1 MPITNPLLDVVTI
14 AVFLLLVTGAAYFVG
29 CYLTAVFSGTLQ
41 WNPLARLEKALF
53 HLIGT
58 SPEREET
65 WQGYA
70 RDLLIFNAIG
80 FCILFLILIIQGIL
94 PLNPQ
99 QVSGFSIGKALN
111 IAVSF
116 TTNTNWQVYSGEN
129 AASYLTQMM
138 GLTVQNFLSA
148 ATGLCIAIAV
158 MRGLTRKITDRIGN
172 FWVDMTRSVLYVL
185 LPLAFIAAIV
195 LLSQGV
201 IQNLD
206 PSLTIAGYGGT
217 GPQTIAM
224 GPVASQEAIKEL
236 GTNGGG
242 FFNANSAHPY
252 ENPTPFTNF
261 FEIFLILLIPAALP
275 FTFGIL
281 ARERR
286 QGWAIYA
293 AMMLLFV
300 AATGMLYSAEFAG
313 NPALASHD
321 VPGVSMEG
329 KEVRFGL
336 VGTVLFSS
344 STTATACGAVNT
356 MHDSLTPLGGLV
368 PMFLILLGEVVFGG
382 IGSGFATMIAFVI
395 VAVFIA
401 GLMIGRTPEYLAKK
415 IEIFEMKMALITIL
429 IPGILVLIFTGTA
442 LVVEGGI
449 AGIFNPGPHGLSE
462 VVYAFASMA
471 NNNGSAFAGLNAAL
485 PFYSLAGA
493 IIMAVGRYVPAVAM
507 LALAGSVARKK
518 TVSSGPG
525 TLPTASPSF
534 VLWLLAVILIIG
546 ALTFF
551 PFFAM
556 GPVAEHLSLL
566 GGL

>member
-1 MPITNPLLDVVTI
+1 MVDVVVM
-14 AVFLLLVTGAAYFVG
+14 AVFLLLITFAAYFVG
-29 CYLTAVFSGTLQ
+29 HYLASVFSGTFQ
-41 WNPLARLEKALF
+41 WSPLARLEKALF
-53 HLIGT
+53 KLIGI
-58 SPEREET
+58 SLEQEDS

-80 FCILFLILIIQGIL
+80 SCVLFLILILQGML

-99 QVSGFSIGKALN
+99 QVSGFSLSQALN
-111 IAVSF
+111 IAISF
-116 TTNTNWQVYSGEN
+116 TTNTNWQVYSGET

-138 GLTVQNFLSA
+138 GLSVQNFLSA
-148 ATGLCIAIAV
+148 ATGLCIAVAV
-158 MRGLTRKITDRIGN
+158 MRGLTRKMTDRIGN
-172 FWVDMTRSVLYVL
+172 FWVDITRAVFYVL
-185 LPLAFIAAIV
+185 IPLAFIGAV
-195 LLSQGV
+195 LLLSQGV
-201 IQNLD
+201 IQNMD
-206 PSLTIAGYGGT
+206 PSLTISGYGGT
-217 GPQTIAM
+217 GSQAIAM
-224 GPVASQEAIKEL
+224 GPVASQEAIKML

-261 FEIFLILLIPAALP
+261 FEIFLILLIPASLP
-275 FTFGIL
+275 FMFGSL
-281 ARERR
+281 SGDRK
-286 QGWAIYA
+286 QGIAIYL
-293 AMMLLFV
+293 AMIVLFI
-300 AATGMLYSAEFAG
+300 ATTGMLYSAELAG
-313 NPALASHD
+313 NPALASQGI
-321 VPGVSMEG
+321 PGVSMEG

-336 VGTVLFSS
+336 AGTVLFSA
-344 STTATACGAVNT
+344 STTAAANGAVNA

-415 IEIFEMKMALITIL
+415 IEIFEMKMALVTIL
-429 IPGILVLIFTGTA
+429 LPSILVLVFTGIA
-442 LVVEGGI
+442 LIVSGGL

-471 NNNGSAFAGLNAAL
+471 NNNGSAFAGLDAAS
-485 PFYSLAGA
+485 PFYVLTGA
-493 IIMAVGRYVPAVAM
+493 LVMVLGRFVPAIAM
-507 LALAGSVARKK
+507 LALAGSTAKKK
-518 TVSSGPG
+518 TIPSGPG

-534 VLWLLAVILIIG
+534 VLWLIAVILIIG

-556 GPVAEHLSLL
+556 GPIAEHLSLP
-566 GGL
+566 GGI

>member
-1 MPITNPLLDVVTI
+1 MPIANPLVDVAAI
-14 AVFLLLVTGAAYFVG
+14 AILLLLVTVAAYFMG
-29 CYLTAVFSGTLQ
+29 RYLAAVFSGTLQ
-41 WNPLARLEKALF
+41 WNPIVRMEKALY
-53 HLIGT
+53 HLVGI
-58 SPEREET
+58 SPDDEDS
-65 WQGYA
+65 WQGYT

-80 FCILFLILIIQGIL
+80 FCILFLILLLQGSL

-99 QVSGFSIGKALN
+99 QVAGFSLEKALN
-111 IAVSF
+111 IAISF
-116 TTNTNWQVYSGEN
+116 TTNTNWQLYGGET

-138 GLTVQNFLSA
+138 GLSVQNFLSA
-148 ATGLCIAIAV
+148 ATGLCIAVAV
-158 MRGLTRKITDRIGN
+158 MRGLTRKMTDRIGN
-172 FWVDMTRSVLYVL
+172 FWVDLTRAVIYVL
-185 LPLAFIAAIV
+185 IPLAFIAAVI

-206 PSLTIAGYGGT
+206 PSLTISGYSGT
-217 GPQTIAM
+217 GTRTIAM
-224 GPVASQEAIKEL
+224 GPVASQESIKML

-261 FEIFLILLIPAALP
+261 FEIFLILLIPASLP
-275 FTFGIL
+275 FMFGFL
-281 ARERR
+281 SGDRK
-286 QGWAIYA
+286 QGIAIYLTMMVLFIA
-293 AMMLLFV
+293 A
-300 AATGMLYSAEFAG
+300 AGMLYSAELAG
-313 NPALASHD
+313 NPALTSQG
-321 VPGVSMEG
+321 VSGVSMEG

-336 VGTVLFSS
+336 AGTVLFST
-344 STTATACGAVNT
+344 STTAVANGAVNT

-415 IEIFEMKMALITIL
+415 IEIFEMKMAIITIL
-429 IPGILVLIFTGTA
+429 VPGILILVFTGIA
-442 LVVEGGI
+442 LVVSGGL

-471 NNNGSAFAGLNAAL
+471 NNNGSAFAGLDAAS
-485 PFYSLAGA
+485 PFYALAGSLV
-493 IIMAVGRYVPAVAM
+493 MVVGRFLPAVAM
-507 LALAGSVARKK
+507 LALAGSLAKKK
-518 TVSSGPG
+518 TIPSGPG
-525 TLPTASPSF
+525 TLPTTSPSF
-534 VLWLLAVILIIG
+534 VLWLIAVILIIG

-566 GGL
+566 GGI

>member
-1 MPITNPLLDVVTI
+1 MPIANPPVDVVTI
-14 AVFLLLVTGAAYFVG
+14 AVFLFLVTLASYFLG
-29 CYLTAVFSGTLQ
+29 QYLAAVFSGKLH
-41 WNPLARLEKALF
+41 WNPMIRLEKALF
-53 HLIGT
+53 YFIDT
-58 SPEREET
+58 STDHEDS
-65 WQGYA
+65 WQGYT

-80 FCILFLILIIQGIL
+80 FCILFLVLIVQGIL

-99 QVSGFSIGKALN
+99 HVSGFPLSQALN

-116 TTNTNWQVYSGEN
+116 TTNTNWQVYSGETT
-129 AASYLTQMM
+129 ASYLTQMI
-138 GLTVQNFLSA
+138 GFTVQNFLSA
-148 ATGLCIAIAV
+148 ATGLCIAVAV
-158 MRGLTRKITDRIGN
+158 MRGLTRKTTDRIGN
-172 FWVDMTRSVLYVL
+172 FWVDMIRAVLYVL
-185 LPLAFIAAIV
+185 IPLAFIATIV

-206 PSLTIAGYGGT
+206 PSLTISGYGDA

-224 GPVASQEAIKEL
+224 GPVASQEAIKML

-252 ENPTPFTNF
+252 ENPTPFTNL
-261 FEIFLILLIPAALP
+261 FEIILILLIPASLP
-275 FTFGIL
+275 FMFGTL
-281 ARERR
+281 SGERK
-286 QGWAIYA
+286 QGFAIYI
-293 AMMLLFV
+293 AMLVLFIPAV
-300 AATGMLYSAEFAG
+300 GMLYSAELSG
-313 NPALASHD
+313 NPALVSLG

-336 VGTVLFSS
+336 AGSILFSA
-344 STTATACGAVNT
+344 STTAAANGAVNT
-356 MHDSLTPLGGLV
+356 MHDSLAPLGGLV
-368 PMFLILLGEVVFGG
+368 PLFLILVGEVVFGG

-429 IPGILVLIFTGTA
+429 VPSILVLVFTGIA
-442 LVVEGGI
+442 LVVTDGL

-471 NNNGSAFAGLNAAL
+471 NNNGSAFAGLDAAS
-485 PFYSLAGA
+485 PFYALTGA
-493 IIMAVGRYVPAVAM
+493 LVMVVGRFMPAIAM
-507 LALAGSVARKK
+507 LALAGSLAKKK
-518 TVSSGPG
+518 TIPAGTG

-534 VLWLLAVILIIG
+534 IIWLVAVILIIG

-556 GPVAEHLSLL
+556 GPIAEHLSLL
-566 GGL
+566 GGI

>member
-1 MPITNPLLDVVTI
+1 MTTANPLLDVVAI
-14 AVFLLLVTGAAYFVG
+14 AVFLGFVTSLAYLLGR
-29 CYLTAVFSGTLQ
+29 YLAAVFSGTLR
-41 WNPLARLEKALF
+41 WNPVARLEKSLYR
-53 HLIGT
+53 LIGT
-58 SPEREET
+58 SPDREET

-80 FCILFLILIIQGIL
+80 FCILFLILILQGIM

-99 QVSGFSIGKALN
+99 QVSEFPLSKALN

-116 TTNTNWQVYSGEN
+116 TTNTNWQVYSGETE
-129 AASYLTQMM
+129 ASYLTQMI

-148 ATGLCIAIAV
+148 ATGLCIAVAV
-158 MRGLTRKITDRIGN
+158 MRGLTRKTTDRIGN
-172 FWVDMTRSVLYVL
+172 FWVDMIRAVLYVL
-185 LPLAFIAAIV
+185 IPLAFIATIV

-206 PSLTIAGYGGT
+206 PTLTISGYGDA

-224 GPVASQEAIKEL
+224 GPVASQEAIKML

-252 ENPTPFTNF
+252 ENPTSFTNL
-261 FEIFLILLIPAALP
+261 FEIILILLIPASLP
-275 FTFGIL
+275 FMFGTL
-281 ARERR
+281 SGERK
-286 QGWAIYA
+286 QGFAMYIAMLVLFIA
-293 AMMLLFV
+293 AV
-300 AATGMLYSAEFAG
+300 GMLYSAELSG
-313 NPALASHD
+313 NPALVSQG

-336 VGTVLFSS
+336 AGSLLFSA
-344 STTATACGAVNT
+344 STTAAANGAINT

-368 PMFLILLGEVVFGG
+368 PLFLILIGEVVFGG

-401 GLMIGRTPEYLAKK
+401 GLMIGRTPEFLAKK

-429 IPGILVLIFTGTA
+429 VPSILVLIFTGIA
-442 LVVEGGI
+442 VVFEGGI
-449 AGIFNPGPHGLSE
+449 YGIYNPGSHGLSE

-485 PFYSLAGA
+485 PFYSLTGTLV
-493 IIMAVGRYVPAVAM
+493 MAVGRYVPAVAM

-518 TVSSGPG
+518 TIPAGPG
-525 TLPTASPSF
+525 TLPTSSPSF
-534 VLWLLAVILIIG
+534 ILWLIAVILIIG

-551 PFFAM
+551 PLFAM
-556 GPVAEHLSLL
+556 GPIAEHLSLV
-566 GGL
+566 GVS

>member
-1 MPITNPLLDVVTI
+1 MPAANPVFDVTLFI
-14 AVFLLLVTGAAYFVG
+14 LFLIIVTGAAVLAG
-29 CYLTAVFSGTLQ
+29 RYLAAVFSGSLTWAPFSQ
-41 WNPLARLEKALF
+41 IEHALF
-53 HLIGT
+53 RLVGT
-58 SPEREET
+58 SPEQEES

-70 RDLLIFNAIG
+70 RDLLIFNALG
-80 FCILFLILIIQGIL
+80 FLILFLILLLQGIL

-99 QVSGFSIGKALN
+99 QVPGFSLIDALN

-116 TTNTNWQVYSGEN
+116 VTNTNWQVYSGE
-129 AASYLTQMM
+129 ASANYFTQVL

-148 ATGLCIAIAV
+148 ATGICVAIAV
-158 MRGLTRKITDRIGN
+158 MRGHTRKMTDRIGN
-172 FWVDMTRSVLYVL
+172 FWVDMTRAVLYVL
-185 LPLAFIAAIV
+185 LPLACIAALI

-201 IQNLD
+201 IQNFD
-206 PSLTIAGYGGT
+206 PSLKTTGYGGT
-217 GPQTIAM
+217 GSQTIAM

-252 ENPTPFTNF
+252 ENPTSFSNL

-275 FTFGIL
+275 FTFGIISGQK
-281 ARERR
+281 R
-286 QGWAIYA
+286 QGWALYA
-293 AMMLLFV
+293 VMMMLFV
-300 AATGMLYSAEFAG
+300 ASLGTMYASELSG
-313 NPALASHD
+313 NPSRALQD

-336 VGTVLFSS
+336 SGTALFST
-344 STTATACGAVNT
+344 STTATACGAVNA

-382 IGSGFATMIAFVI
+382 VGSGFATMIAFVI

-415 IEIFEMKMALITIL
+415 VEIFEMKMALIAIL
-429 IPGILVLIFTGTA
+429 IPGILVLVFVGIG
-442 LVVEGGI
+442 VVIEGGLL
-449 AGIFNPGPHGLSE
+449 GIFNPGPHGLSE
-462 VVYAFASMA
+462 IVYAFASMA

-485 PFYSLAGA
+485 PFYTLSGA
-493 IIMAVGRYVPAVAM
+493 VVMVIGRYVPAIAM
-507 LALAGSVARKK
+507 LALAGTMARKK
-518 TVSSGPG
+518 TIPPGPG

-534 VLWLLAVILIIG
+534 VLWLIAVILIIG

-551 PFFAM
+551 PLFAM
-556 GPVAEHLSLL
+556 GPIAEHFALA

>member
-1 MPITNPLLDVVTI
+1 MTVANPLLDGITIAAFLLVVTC
-14 AVFLLLVTGAAYFVG
+14 AAYFMG
-29 CYLTAVFSGTLQ
+29 RYLAAVFSGSLP
-41 WNPLARLEKALF
+41 WNPLGRMEKALF

-58 SPEREET
+58 SPDHEET

-80 FCILFLILIIQGIL
+80 FCTLFLILVIQGVL

-99 QVSGFSIGKALN
+99 QYPGFSFDKALN

-116 TTNTNWQVYSGEN
+116 TTNTNWQVYSGESS
-129 AASYLTQMM
+129 ASYLTQMV

-148 ATGLCIAIAV
+148 ATGLCIAVAV
-158 MRGLTRKITDRIGN
+158 MRGLTRKMTDRIGN
-172 FWVDMTRSVLYVL
+172 FWVDMTRAVLYVL
-185 LPLAFIAAIV
+185 IPLAFIAAVV

-201 IQNLD
+201 VQNLD
-206 PSLTIAGYGGT
+206 PSLTIAGYGGA

-224 GPVASQEAIKEL
+224 GPVASQEAIKDV

-252 ENPTPFTNF
+252 ENPTPFTNL

-281 ARERR
+281 SGERR
-286 QGWAIYA
+286 QGLALFA
-293 AMMLLFV
+293 AMMVLFV
-300 AATGMLYSAEFAG
+300 AATGILYSAELAG
-313 NPALASHD
+313 NPALASHN
-321 VPGVSMEG
+321 VRGVSMEG

-336 VGTVLFSS
+336 TGTILFSA
-344 STTATACGAVNT
+344 STTAAANGAVNA
-356 MHDSLTPLGGLV
+356 MHDSLTPLGGMV

-415 IEIFEMKMALITIL
+415 IEIFEMKMALVTIL
-429 IPGILVLIFTGTA
+429 VPSILVLIFTGIA
-442 LVVEGGI
+442 LVVEGGL

-493 IIMAVGRYVPAVAM
+493 LVMVVGRFVPAIAM
-507 LALAGSVARKK
+507 LALAGSVAKKK
-518 TVSSGPG
+518 TIPSGPG
-525 TLPTASPSF
+525 TLPTTSLSF
-534 VLWLLAVILIIG
+534 ILWLLAVILIIG

-556 GPVAEHLSLL
+556 GPITEHLSLP

>member
-1 MPITNPLLDVVTI
+1 MPIANPLVDMV
-14 AVFLLLVTGAAYFVG
+14 AVAILLLLVTVAAYFMG
-29 CYLTAVFSGTLQ
+29 RYLAAVFSGTLQ
-41 WNPLARLEKALF
+41 WNPMVRLENILY

-58 SPEREET
+58 SPEEDDS

-70 RDLLIFNAIG
+70 RDLLIFNVIG
-80 FCILFLILIIQGIL
+80 FCILFLILILQGFL

-99 QVSGFSIGKALN
+99 QVPGFSLEKALN
-111 IAVSF
+111 IAISF
-116 TTNTNWQVYSGEN
+116 TTNTNWQVYGGET
-129 AASYLTQMM
+129 AASYLTQMT
-138 GLTVQNFLSA
+138 GLSVQNFLSA
-148 ATGLCIAIAV
+148 ATGLCIAVAV
-158 MRGLTRKITDRIGN
+158 MRGLTRKMTDRIGN
-172 FWVDMTRSVLYVL
+172 FWVDLTKAVLYVL
-185 LPLAFIAAIV
+185 IPLAFIAAII

-206 PSLTIAGYGGT
+206 PSLTISGYGGAGT
-217 GPQTIAM
+217 RTIAM
-224 GPVASQEAIKEL
+224 GPVASQEAIKML

-261 FEIFLILLIPAALP
+261 FEIFLILLIPASLP
-275 FTFGIL
+275 FMFGFL
-281 ARERR
+281 SGDRK
-286 QGWAIYA
+286 QGIAIYLT
-293 AMMLLFV
+293 MMVLFI
-300 AATGMLYSAEFAG
+300 AATGVLYSAELAG
-313 NPALASHD
+313 NPALASQG
-321 VPGVSMEG
+321 VSGVSMEG

-336 VGTVLFSS
+336 AGTVLFST
-344 STTATACGAVNT
+344 STTAVANGAVNT

-415 IEIFEMKMALITIL
+415 IEIFEMKMAIVTIL
-429 IPGILVLIFTGTA
+429 VPSILVLVFTGIA
-442 LVVEGGI
+442 LVVSGGL
-449 AGIFNPGPHGLSE
+449 AAIFNPGPHGLSE

-471 NNNGSAFAGLNAAL
+471 NNNGSAFAGLDAAS
-485 PFYSLAGA
+485 PFYALAGTLV
-493 IIMAVGRYVPAVAM
+493 MGVGRFVPAIAM
-507 LALAGSVARKK
+507 LALAGSLAKKK
-518 TVSSGPG
+518 TIPSGPG

-534 VLWLLAVILIIG
+534 VLWLIAVILIIG

-556 GPVAEHLSLL
+556 GPVAEHLSLA
-566 GGL
+566 GGI

>member
-1 MPITNPLLDVVTI
+1 MPIANPPVDVVTI
-14 AVFLLLVTGAAYFVG
+14 AVFLFLVTLASYFLG
-29 CYLTAVFSGTLQ
+29 QYLAAVFSGKLH
-41 WNPLARLEKALF
+41 WNPMIRLEKALF
-53 HLIGT
+53 YFIDT
-58 SPEREET
+58 STDHEDS

-80 FCILFLILIIQGIL
+80 FCILFLVLIIQGIL

-99 QVSGFSIGKALN
+99 HVSGFPLSQALN

-116 TTNTNWQVYSGEN
+116 TTNTNWQVYSGET
-129 AASYLTQMM
+129 AASYLTQMI
-138 GLTVQNFLSA
+138 GFTVQNFLSA
-148 ATGLCIAIAV
+148 ATGLCIAVAV
-158 MRGLTRKITDRIGN
+158 MRGLTRKTTDRIGN
-172 FWVDMTRSVLYVL
+172 FWVDMIRAVLYVL
-185 LPLAFIAAIV
+185 IPLAFIATII

-206 PSLTIAGYGGT
+206 PSLTISGYGDA

-224 GPVASQEAIKEL
+224 GPVASQEAIKML

-252 ENPTPFTNF
+252 ENPTPFTNL
-261 FEIFLILLIPAALP
+261 FEIILILLIPASLP
-275 FTFGIL
+275 FMFGTL
-281 ARERR
+281 SGKRK
-286 QGWAIYA
+286 QGFAIYIAMLVLFIA
-293 AMMLLFV
+293 AV
-300 AATGMLYSAEFAG
+300 GMLYSAELSG
-313 NPALASHD
+313 NPALVSQG

-336 VGTVLFSS
+336 AGSILFSA
-344 STTATACGAVNT
+344 STTAAANGAVNT
-356 MHDSLTPLGGLV
+356 MHDSLAPLGGLV
-368 PMFLILLGEVVFGG
+368 PLFLILVGEVVFGG

-429 IPGILVLIFTGTA
+429 VPSILVLVFTGIA
-442 LVVEGGI
+442 LVVTDGL

-471 NNNGSAFAGLNAAL
+471 NNNGSAFAGLNAAS
-485 PFYSLAGA
+485 PFYALTGA
-493 IIMAVGRYVPAVAM
+493 LVMVVGRFMPAIAM
-507 LALAGSVARKK
+507 LALAGSLAKKK
-518 TVSSGPG
+518 TIPAGTG

-534 VLWLLAVILIIG
+534 IIWLVAVILIIG

-556 GPVAEHLSLL
+556 GPIAEHLSLL
-566 GGL
+566 GGI

>member
-1 MPITNPLLDVVTI
+1 MTTANPLVDVVAI
-14 AVFLLLVTGAAYFVG
+14 AVFLSLVTLLAFVLG
-29 CYLTAVFSGTLQ
+29 HYLAAVFSGTLR
-41 WNPLARLEKALF
+41 WNPFIKLEQSLCL
-53 HLIGT
+53 LIST
-58 SPEREET
+58 SPDREET

-80 FCILFLILIIQGIL
+80 FCILFLILIVQGIL

-99 QVSGFSIGKALN
+99 HVSGFPLTQALN

-116 TTNTNWQVYSGEN
+116 TTNTNWQVYSGET
-129 AASYLTQMM
+129 AASYLTQMI

-148 ATGLCIAIAV
+148 ATGLCIAVAV
-158 MRGLTRKITDRIGN
+158 MRGLTRKTTDRIGN
-172 FWVDMTRSVLYVL
+172 FWVDMIRAVLYVL
-185 LPLAFIAAIV
+185 IPLAIIATIV

-206 PSLTIAGYGGT
+206 PSLTISGYGDA

-224 GPVASQEAIKEL
+224 GPVASQEAIKML

-252 ENPTPFTNF
+252 ENPTPFTNI
-261 FEIFLILLIPAALP
+261 FEIFLILLIPASLP
-275 FTFGIL
+275 FMFGFL
-281 ARERR
+281 SNDRK
-286 QGWAIYA
+286 QGIAIYLT
-293 AMMLLFV
+293 MMLLFIT
-300 AATGMLYSAEFAG
+300 AAGMLYSAELAG
-313 NPALASHD
+313 NPSLASQ
-321 VPGVSMEG
+321 GVSGISMEG

-336 VGTVLFSS
+336 AGTVLFST
-344 STTATACGAVNT
+344 STTAAANGAVNT
-356 MHDSLTPLGGLV
+356 MHDSLAPLGGLV

-415 IEIFEMKMALITIL
+415 IEIFEMKMAIVTIL
-429 IPGILVLIFTGTA
+429 VPSILVLVFSGIA
-442 LVVEGGI
+442 LVVSGGL
-449 AGIFNPGPHGLSE
+449 AAIFNPGPHGLSE

-471 NNNGSAFAGLNAAL
+471 NNNGSAFAGLDAGS
-485 PFYSLAGA
+485 PFYTLAGA
-493 IIMAVGRYVPAVAM
+493 LVMVIGRFVPAIAM
-507 LALAGSVARKK
+507 LALAGSLAEKK
-518 TVSSGPG
+518 TIPSGPG

-534 VLWLLAVILIIG
+534 VLWLIAVILIIG

-556 GPVAEHLSLL
+556 GPVAEHLSLV
-566 GGL
+566 GGI

>member
-1 MPITNPLLDVVTI
+1 MPVANPLLDVVAI
-14 AVFLLLVTGAAYFVG
+14 AVFLVLVTLFAYLMSH
-29 CYLTAVFSGTLQ
+29 YLAAVFTGTLR
-41 WNPLARLEKALF
+41 WNPFAKLEKALYRM
-53 HLIGT
+53 IGT
-58 SPEREET
+58 TPKEEET

-99 QVSGFSIGKALN
+99 HVSGFSFMKALN

-116 TTNTNWQVYSGEN
+116 TTNTNWQVYSGET
-129 AASYLTQMM
+129 AASYLTQMI

-148 ATGLCIAIAV
+148 ATGLCIAVAV
-158 MRGLTRKITDRIGN
+158 MRGLTRKTTDRIGN
-172 FWVDMTRSVLYVL
+172 FWVDMTRAVVYILI
-185 LPLAFIAAIV
+185 PLGLIAAIV

-206 PSLTIAGYGGT
+206 PSLTISGCGGA

-224 GPVASQEAIKEL
+224 GPVASQEAIKML

-261 FEIFLILLIPAALP
+261 FEIFLILLIPSSLP
-275 FTFGIL
+275 FMFGSL
-281 ARERR
+281 SGDRK
-286 QGWAIYA
+286 QGFALYM

-300 AATGMLYSAEFAG
+300 AAIGVLYSVELTG
-313 NPALASHD
+313 SPVLASQ
-321 VPGVSMEG
+321 GVVGISMEG

-336 VGTVLFSS
+336 AGSVLFSA
-344 STTATACGAVNT
+344 STTAAANGAVNT

-368 PMFLILLGEVVFGG
+368 PLFLILLGEVVFGG

-415 IEIFEMKMALITIL
+415 IEIFEMKMALTTIL
-429 IPGILVLIFTGTA
+429 VPSILVLVFTGIA
-442 LVVEGGI
+442 LIVSGGL
-449 AGIFNPGPHGLSE
+449 AGIFNPGAHGLSE
-462 VVYAFASMA
+462 IVYAFASMA
-471 NNNGSAFAGLNAAL
+471 NNNGSAFAGLDAAA
-485 PFYSLAGA
+485 PFYALSGA
-493 IIMAVGRYVPAVAM
+493 LVMVIGRFVPAIAM
-507 LALAGSVARKK
+507 LALAGSLAKK
-518 TVSSGPG
+518 KAIPSGPG

-534 VLWLLAVILIIG
+534 VLWLVAVILIIG

-556 GPVAEHLSLL
+556 GPVAEHLSFF
-566 GGL
+566 GGI